1 MYEGERNKTM
11 KKSKILAL
19 FLALMMVLTCVPMM
33 AFADDETSYTDI
45 PLGSRVDVTFD
56 ADFTPLFFR
65 INAPESG
72 FYRVRLYQ
80 TYADSYDEY
89 FYVGLY
95 NNIDTS
101 QGTLDYLDYLHWAN
115 RYTDRDDY
123 LIFKLEA
130 GTYYIGAWNYNS
142 GGKKNAL
149 GIEVEQTDGWELER
163 DMCYLGE
170 WVPVR
175 VYNAETGDDVVI
187 NSVDVVDPSD
197 KSKIAIKKDTWE
209 GDDGETYTD
218 FYLVAKKTGKAQI
231 SVDYTAPG
239 WSGAR
244 TATIRV
250 NPYPAKSI
258 KVNGKKVD
266 IAKHGYSYTKTKY
279 KSTKARIKVAMRT
292 GWRIT
297 KVWGYA
303 YYKSGNN
310 KALKVSKTK
319 LKKGSYFKLPKKC
332 TDAYVGFSMKKGDEV
347 IDYYVWFYR

>member
-1 MYEGERNKTM
+1 M

-19 FLALMMVLTCVPMM
+19 FLALAMVLTCMPMM
-33 AFADDETSYTDI
+33 AFAEDETPYTDI
-45 PLGSRVDVTFD
+45 PLDSRVDVTFD
-56 ADFTPLFFR
+56 ADMTPMFFR

-101 QGTLDYLDYLHWAN
+101 QGPLDYLDYLHWAN
-115 RYTDRDDY
+115 RYTEIDDY

-130 GTYYIGAWNYNS
+130 GTYYIGAWNFNS

-149 GIEVEQTDGWELER
+149 GIKVEQTDGWELER

-175 VYNAETGDDVVI
+175 VYNAESGEDAVI
-187 NSVDVVDPSD
+187 NKVTSSD
-197 KSKIAIKKDTWE
+197 KTTVAVKKDTWD
-209 GDDGETYTD
+209 GDDGKEYTD
-218 FYLVAKKTGKAQI
+218 YYLVAKKTGEVKVD
-231 SVDYTAPG
+231 VDYTAPG
-239 WSGAR
+239 WSGPR

-250 NPYPAKSI
+250 SPYPAKTL

-266 IAKHGYSYTKTKY
+266 IGKNGYSYTKTKY
-279 KSTKARIKVAMRT
+279 KATKARVKVAMRT
-292 GWRIT
+292 GWKVT
-297 KVWGYA
+297 KVWGYS
-303 YYKSGNN
+303 YDKSGNS
-310 KALKVSKTK
+310 KKVKVTKTM